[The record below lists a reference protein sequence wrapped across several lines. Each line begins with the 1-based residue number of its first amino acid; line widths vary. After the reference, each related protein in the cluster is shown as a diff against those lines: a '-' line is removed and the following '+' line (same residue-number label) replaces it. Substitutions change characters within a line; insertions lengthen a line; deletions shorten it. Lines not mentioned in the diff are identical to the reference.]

1 MSTKTKKITKKPAA
15 AKKPVAKK
23 PAAKKSAPAAKKP
36 VAKPAPA
43 AKKPMAKKPVA
54 KKPAAAKKPEPKK
67 PVAKKTVEK
76 KGETKPS
83 GASKKP
89 VRVVP
94 KKPEETI
101 SFENQSQDFAF
112 SFAEQMKK
120 MHRADEERKQQDA
133 SAIKLS
139 RRPTTRAKGKNT
151 QQFPAADLAE
161 FRKRLILLRQEAI
174 GQSNTLRTIALEQTE
189 ERGSED
195 EDGSDV
201 FMRLQ
206 NLSQVDSQN
215 KIVQKIDEALHR
227 IADGTYGICEVCGQ
241 LIRKPRLMNLPFVHT
256 CMECQSAMENPFGSH

>member
-1 MSTKTKKITKKPAA
+1 MKPKKVGRRCFWLNRICAYGGSPRLYDFSLFAAETIPAHRQRTNPSPAA
-15 AKKPVAKK
+15 AIP
-23 PAAKKSAPAAKKP
+23 P
-36 VAKPAPA
+36 
-43 AKKPMAKKPVA
+43 
-54 KKPAAAKKPEPKK
+54 
-67 PVAKKTVEK
+67 KKTVEK

-227 IADGTYGICEVCGQ
+227 IEDGTYGICELCGQ
-241 LIRKPRLMNLPFVHT
+241 LIRKARLQHLPFAHT
-256 CMECQSAMENPFGSH
+256 CMECQNEMESNPDIR

>member
-1 MSTKTKKITKKPAA
+1 MSTKTKKITKKPVAKKPAPAA
-15 AKKPVAKK
+15 KKPVAAKKPAAKKPAPKKPVAKK
-23 PAAKKSAPAAKKP
+23 PAP
-36 VAKPAPA
+36 
-43 AKKPMAKKPVA
+43 
-54 KKPAAAKKPEPKK
+54 AAKKPEPKK